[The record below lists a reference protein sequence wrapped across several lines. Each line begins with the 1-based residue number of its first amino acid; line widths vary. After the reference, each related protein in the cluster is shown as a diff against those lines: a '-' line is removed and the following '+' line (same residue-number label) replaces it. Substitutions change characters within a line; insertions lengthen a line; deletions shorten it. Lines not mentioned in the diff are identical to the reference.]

1 MNLIEFVLKSF
12 AFGLMACGVIT
23 AMLVII
29 ALIIPF
35 KRKR

>member
-1 MNLIEFVLKSF
+1 MNLFEFVLKSF
-12 AFGLMACGVIT
+12 AFGLIACGVIT

-35 KRKR
+35 KRKH

>member
-1 MNLIEFVLKSF
+1 MKLVEIVLKSF
-12 AFGLMACGVIT
+12 AFGLIACGVIT

>member
-1 MNLIEFVLKSF
+1 MNLIEFVLKAF
-12 AFGLMACGVIT
+12 AFGLMACGVII

>member
-1 MNLIEFVLKSF
+1 MKLVEIVLKSF
-12 AFGLMACGVIT
+12 AFGLIACGVIT

-35 KRKR
+35 KRKK

>member
-1 MNLIEFVLKSF
+1 MNLIESVLKSF
-12 AFGLMACGVIT
+12 AFGLIACGVIT

>member
-1 MNLIEFVLKSF
+1 MNLIEFVLKAF

>member
-1 MNLIEFVLKSF
+1 MKLIEIVLKSL
-12 AFGLMACGVIT
+12 AFGLMMCGVIT

>member
-1 MNLIEFVLKSF
+1 MIIFQFVLKSF
-12 AFGLMACGVIT
+12 AFGLIACGVIT
-23 AMLVII
+23 AMLLII

>member
-12 AFGLMACGVIT
+12 AFGLVACGVIT